1 MNTDKYGGLMASLK
15 RIAAS
20 LALAAAGLTMPGA
33 APESAHAQLASRPAA
48 EWKTTL
54 EAPARVESLKIEQV
68 VRALG
73 LKNGDKVADLG
84 AGPGLFEQQLAY
96 TVGTGRV
103 YAVEIDPGFLDEI
116 ERKVEELHIANVE
129 TVLGTPTDPK
139 LPTRTVDLALLHDV
153 LHHVDQRLAYLK
165 AVATYLKPGGR
176 VAVIEFEPSESPHK
190 DDPALVVS
198 KQQAGTLMAA
208 AGFELDR
215 EVQLFTDKWFV
226 IYRRR

>member
-1 MNTDKYGGLMASLK
+1 MA
-15 RIAAS
+15 AMT
-20 LALAAAGLTMPGA
+20 LAATPR
-33 APESAHAQLASRPAA
+33 EVHAQLASRPAA

-153 LHHVDQRLAYLK
+153 LHHVNERLAYLK

>member
-1 MNTDKYGGLMASLK
+1 MAAVV
-15 RIAAS
+15 RVAGV
-20 LALAAAGLTMPGA
+20 LALSVLLRPGVA
-33 APESAHAQLASRPAA
+33 QAQLASRPAA
-48 EWKTTL
+48 QWMATL
-54 EAPARVESLKIEQV
+54 EAPARVDGLKIEQV

-84 AGPGLFEQQLAY
+84 AGSGLFEQQLAY
-96 TVGTGRV
+96 SVGTGRV

-116 ERKVEELHIANVE
+116 DRKVEELHIANVE

-139 LPTRTVDLALLHDV
+139 LPTHTVDLALLHDV
-153 LHHVDQRLAYLK
+153 LHHVAERSVYLK

-176 VAVIEFEPSESPHK
+176 VAIIEFEPGDSPHK

-198 KQQAGTLMAA
+198 KQQAGEWMAA
-208 AGFELDR
+208 AGFELDQ
-215 EVQLFTDKWFV
+215 EVQLFTDKWFA